1 MPDTILVVR
10 RPLATALPFLV
21 GVGLAGCAT
30 TDVDPRTPVEVPAA
44 QLYWTNLQATYR
56 GQPSESA
63 DEEVI
68 QAGLVMASEIC
79 DRSLLD
85 SSKLCSRPAP
95 SADLH
100 EIRCRMQCRA
110 HSLQPGPTLASA
122 TLLLLF
128 VGLAA
133 SWLPARYA
141 SRVDPLTALKAE

>member
-21 GVGLAGCAT
+21 GLAGCAAA
-30 TDVDPRTPVEVPAA
+30 DVDPRTPVDAPAD

-95 SADLH
+95 SADMH

-110 HSLQPGPTLASA
+110 HSNQAGPTLASA
-122 TLLLLF
+122 TLF
-128 VGLAA
+128 VGMRSVALR
-133 SWLPARYA
+133 LE
-141 SRVDPLTALKAE
+141 RVP